1 VPDVDATIAALSEH
15 PESVAL
21 LADFDGTLAPI
32 VERPEDAVAH
42 PEAVALL
49 GALGDVLGRV
59 GIVSGRPVE
68 FLARNVP
75 VDGLVYAGLYGLE
88 VLEHGERRID
98 PRVAPYTDA
107 VAAVADEAD
116 ARLPGVLVE
125 RKAGITVTL
134 HWRMCPEREA
144 EIREVGSDLA
154 SRFGLDAPQRGR
166 MALEL
171 RPPVPVDKGSAV
183 ATLVDGFATAAFAGD
198 DAGDLPAFSALARA
212 AADGRVRRAW
222 RIGVLSAEAPPEL
235 AAAVDVV
242 VDGPEGFVALLRG
255 LVARVRE

>member
-1 VPDVDATIAALSEH
+1 MSDIDATIAVLADDPGST
-15 PESVAL
+15 AL

-32 VERPEDAVAH
+32 VARPEDAVAH
-42 PEAVALL
+42 PEVASLL
-49 GALGDVLGRV
+49 GALVGAFGRI

-68 FLARNVP
+68 FLSHNVP

-88 VLEHGERRID
+88 VCERGERRVD
-98 PRVAPYTDA
+98 PRVAPYVPA
-107 VAAVADEAD
+107 VAAAADEAD

-125 RKAGITVTL
+125 RKAGVSVTL
-134 HWRMCPEREA
+134 HWRTCPERAA
-144 EIREVGSDLA
+144 EIRAVGADLA
-154 SRFGLDAPQRGR
+154 SRFGLEAPQRGR
-166 MALEL
+166 MSIEL

-183 ATLVDGFATAAFAGD
+183 AALVDGYATAAFAGD
-198 DAGDLPAFSALARA
+198 DAGDLPAFAALAA
-212 AADGRVRRAW
+212 AAAAGRVRRAL

-235 AAAVDVV
+235 PAAVDVV